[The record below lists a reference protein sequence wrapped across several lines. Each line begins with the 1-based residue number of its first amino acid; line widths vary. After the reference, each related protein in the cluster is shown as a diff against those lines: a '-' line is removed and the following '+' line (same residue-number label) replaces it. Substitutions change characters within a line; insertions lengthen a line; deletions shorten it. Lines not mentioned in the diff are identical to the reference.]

1 MKRRTVLHKP
11 PTLLDRF
18 RRWARVREADE
29 LSYPR
34 TQKFVLLFLVLILS
48 PLLII
53 SVMIWLP
60 FSDEFSDLSLG
71 KRILFWL
78 SIPFLTPTAYFY
90 VFWTDVATPLAERI
104 AHRWRAM
111 REAKAAVKRLLRDS
125 LG

>member
-1 MKRRTVLHKP
+1 MNRRTVLHKH

-18 RRWARVREADE
+18 RRWAREREADE

-34 TQKFVLLFLVLILS
+34 AQRFVPLFLVLILS

-104 AHRWRAM
+104 AYRWQVL
-111 REAKAAVKRLLRDS
+111 REAKAAVKELVRETL
-125 LG
+125 